1 MQFRNHHYFLCRLTI
16 TLKHYYSLEKKKKLA
31 PCRSSSPTLYNFER
45 SKRSWIHGRG
55 RGGGGR
61 GEYGHAQGFNKNE
74 PQMQICPNRFA
85 TIVTAIQVR

>member
-1 MQFRNHHYFLCRLTI
+1 MPPYNNIKTLLFFR
-16 TLKHYYSLEKKKKLA
+16 KKKKLA

-45 SKRSWIHGRG
+45 SKKSWIHG